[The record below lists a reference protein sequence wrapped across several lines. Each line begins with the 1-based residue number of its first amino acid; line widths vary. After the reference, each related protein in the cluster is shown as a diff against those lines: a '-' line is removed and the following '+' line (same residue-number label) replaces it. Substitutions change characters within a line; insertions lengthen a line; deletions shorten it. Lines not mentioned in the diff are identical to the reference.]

1 MCPSD
6 ETVPARTLQKV
17 RAVARLGAFINA
29 GFPARK
35 GIMSVPYTHAH
46 YLQATAWPFE
56 EARRVMAHLD
66 AKAKLHGYKDK
77 GFVLFETGYG
87 PSGLPHIGTFG
98 ENFRTTM
105 VMQAFQ
111 RLYPG
116 VKTKLLC
123 FSDDMDG
130 LRKVPTNLPNQE
142 LLRANL
148 NKPLTQVPDPFGQY
162 PSFAH
167 HNNAMLR
174 KFLDDFGFPYEF
186 ISSTQH
192 YTSGAF
198 DSALLQV
205 LRHHQPICEI
215 IIPTLGEERAASYS
229 PFLPIDQ
236 DPASATFGQVLQVPV
251 VATDATKGTITYRRP
266 DGREVETPVTGGTC
280 KLQWK
285 ADWATRWYAL
295 DVDYEM
301 SGKDLIDSVQLG
313 SRICQVLGG
322 TPPVNLTYEHFVDEQ
337 GAKISKSKGNGL
349 TIEEWLQYAPP
360 SSLSLF
366 MYRTPTRAKKIYR
379 SLIPTVVQEY
389 ADLLEKFP
397 AETPEAQLENPIFHL
412 HNGNP
417 PASPLPFPYSM
428 LLNLIAVSA
437 ATDKAVV
444 WGFITK
450 YRPDLTPATAP
461 QLDTLIAG
469 ALRYY
474 ADTIQPTQA
483 YHNPAG
489 GLETETLQQVQ
500 AYLNDVA
507 ALPALPEAEVL
518 QTEFYEIGKRTY
530 GKDKLRDFF
539 KLLYQSL
546 IGFEHGPRLGTFTHL
561 YGLSGMQRLVAEALQ
576 RAIS

>member
-1 MCPSD
+1 
-6 ETVPARTLQKV
+6 
-17 RAVARLGAFINA
+17 
-29 GFPARK
+29 
-35 GIMSVPYTHAH
+35 MSHSHAQ
-46 YLQATAWPFE
+46 YLAATAWPFE
-56 EARRVMAHLD
+56 EARRVMAHRE
-66 AKAKLHGYKDK
+66 AKLKIPGYTDK

-105 VMQAFQ
+105 VKQAFE
-111 RLYPG
+111 RLYPEIP
-116 VKTKLLC
+116 TKLIC

-142 LLRANL
+142 LLKANL
-148 NKPLTQVPDPFGQY
+148 NRPLSKVPDPFEKY
-162 PSFAH
+162 ESFAH
-167 HNNAMLR
+167 HNNATLQG
-174 KFLDDFGFPYEF
+174 FLNDFGFSYEF
-186 ISSTQH
+186 ISSTAH

-198 DSALLQV
+198 DAALLQV
-205 LRHHQPICEI
+205 LKHHQAICDI

-236 DPASATFGQVLQVPV
+236 DPVSPTFGQVLQVPV
-251 VATDATKGTITYRRP
+251 IATDATKGTIVYRRP
-266 DGREVETPVTGGTC
+266 DGAEVETAVTGGKC

-313 SRICQVLGG
+313 SKICEVLGG

-389 ADLLEKFP
+389 ADLLDKFP
-397 AETPEAQLENPIFHL
+397 TESPEAQLENPVFHL
-412 HNGNP
+412 HNGTP
-417 PASPLPFPYSM
+417 PANPLPFPYSM

-437 ATDKAVV
+437 ATEKAVV

-450 YRPDLTPATAP
+450 YRPELTPSTAP
-461 QLDTLIAG
+461 QLDVLIAG
-469 ALRYY
+469 ALRYF
-474 ADTIQPTQA
+474 AETIQPTQA
-483 YHNPAG
+483 YHTPVA

-500 AYLNDVA
+500 AYLADVA
-507 ALPALPEAEVL
+507 KLPELPEAEVL

-530 GKDKLRDFF
+530 SKEKLRDFF
-539 KLLYQSL
+539 KFLYMSL
-546 IGFEHGPRLGTFTHL
+546 IGFDSGPRLGTFTHL
-561 YGLSGMQRLVAEALQ
+561 YGLNGMQQLVANALQ
-576 RAIS
+576 RQAA